1 MGENHKE
8 SQKGNIVSHRSNAA
22 VFFKKVLE
30 CQTHANLQNV
40 QNLKECGPVIEA
52 GLEGREEVG
61 QWEPA
66 SEVSVQDNEVAKG
79 WEAPAAEISDMEL
92 EEADGNLLG
101 DNAPSFLKNEKLRLV
116 VFGGKG
122 GTGKTTSSCATAIYL
137 ARTYPEKRFL
147 VASSDPAHSVGD
159 SFDCAV
165 SSSITSVEGVNNL
178 FAVEMDSQAL
188 LEKFKNK
195 YKFSI
200 ENFSNMSFSTD
211 QIDIREFLQFK
222 LPGMQE
228 MAILLEIVS
237 LLKFGIFRRYE
248 YDFVI
253 WDTAPTGHTLRLLEL
268 PDKVLKWIELFET
281 SFLRYS
287 RVAIG
292 AATIGF
298 KIPGNTPSKG
308 NVRTFLDTLSKDMQR
323 IRMILRDAE
332 TCEFVPVTI
341 PEELS
346 IAETARLLATLKEE
360 GVPVH
365 NVIVNHVQDEG
376 KCVFCSN
383 RKKGQEIYLGDLEDK
398 FSSYNLIKLPVFSN
412 EVRGKERL
420 LNFGECLFGNSTQY
434 SPPQSIL
441 EPLRDEDKFTPLD
454 GKHLMGFQPGMLSE
468 LLNKDLQF
476 IIFGGKGGVG
486 KTTVSAA
493 TAVAVAEHNPDKKVL
508 VFSTDPAHSLSDSFA
523 TPIGDAVTAIN
534 RVGNVTETA
543 EDSRM
548 SNGAKPKRNLYALEI
563 DGAALYQDFRKEYRA
578 NVEDAFKKWQASH
591 LAGGRKWKLDFDE
604 KVMVEFVDSYPPGLE
619 EVLALEKIMGFI
631 KNADFDI
638 YIFDTAPTGHLIELL
653 KFPESVRQ
661 WLRVTYR
668 AILKYHREVP
678 VDNIEAIAKKILA
691 SQETVQ
697 KMHALLTNP
706 QKSEFVAVTIPE
718 AMGILETE
726 DLLLSMSE
734 LGIPCS
740 HVVINMVIPPT
751 DCNFC
756 SSKRDEQMDYIRQVD
771 AKTEYREYEAVQ
783 APLYPHE
790 IRGIENLTELS
801 DFLYEEGLAKERNG

>member
-8 SQKGNIVSHRSNAA
+8 SQKGKIVSRRSNAA
-22 VFFKKVLE
+22 VFFKKVLQ
-30 CQTHANLQNV
+30 CQTQADMPNV
-40 QNLKECGPVIEA
+40 QELKECGPVTKA
-52 GLEGREEVG
+52 CLESNEEVR

-66 SEVSVQDNEVAKG
+66 SKVGLQDNEAVKG
-79 WEAPAAEISDMEL
+79 WEAPTAEMSDMEP

-101 DNAPSFLKNEKLRLV
+101 DNTPGFLKNEALRLLI
-116 VFGGKG
+116 FGGKG
-122 GTGKTTSSCATAIYL
+122 GTGKTTSSCATAMYL
-137 ARTYPEKRFL
+137 ARTHPEKRFL
-147 VASSDPAHSVGD
+147 VASSDPAHSIGD
-159 SFDCAV
+159 SFDCAA
-165 SSSITSVEGVNNL
+165 SSSITPVEGVNNL

-211 QIDIREFLQFK
+211 QIDIRDFLQFK

-228 MAILLEIVS
+228 MAILLEIVN

-268 PDKVLKWIELFET
+268 PDKVLKWIGLFET

-323 IRMILRDAE
+323 IRTILRDGE

-346 IAETARLLATLKEE
+346 IAETARLLTTLKEE
-360 GVPVH
+360 GVPVRT
-365 NVIVNHVQDEG
+365 VIVNRVQDEG
-376 KCVFCSN
+376 KCAFCSN
-383 RKKGQEIYLGDLEDK
+383 RKKGQEIYLGDLEEK

-412 EVRGKERL
+412 EVRGKEKL
-420 LNFGECLFGNSTQY
+420 LNFGECLSGNSSQY

-441 EPLRDEDKFTPLD
+441 EPLRDEDKLALLD
-454 GKHLMGFQPGMLSE
+454 GKHPMGFQPGMLSE

-476 IIFGGKGGVG
+476 VIFGGKGGVG

-523 TPIGDAVTAIN
+523 TPVGDTVTAVNPIRN
-534 RVGNVTETA
+534 AAENTEQ
-543 EDSRM
+543 SQI
-548 SNGAKPKRNLYALEI
+548 SNGVKPKRNLYALEI
-563 DGAALYQDFRKEYRA
+563 DGAALYQDFRKEYKA
-578 NVEDAFKKWQASH
+578 NVEDAFKKWQASY

-631 KNADFDI
+631 ENADFDI
-638 YIFDTAPTGHLIELL
+638 YIFDTAPTGHLVELL
-653 KFPESVRQ
+653 RFPELVRQ
-661 WLRVTYR
+661 WLRVTYK

-691 SQETVQ
+691 SQETAQ

-726 DLLLSMSE
+726 DLLRSMRD

-756 SSKRDEQMDYIRQVD
+756 SSKRDEQMDYIRQVE
-771 AKTEYREYEAVQ
+771 AKTEYREYEIVH

-801 DFLYEEGLAKERNG
+801 DFLYEEELAKAKNG